1 MNKELMML
9 PICGA
14 HSRTT
19 GKPCQNVAGKGTD
32 HLGQGRCRYHGGAT
46 PIKHGLYSKVRRGR
60 LGQRIAEIA
69 SRTDLLDLNE
79 ELALLKALLQQWLL
93 EHQSLVDGIR
103 SWHRSTSP
111 AFKILL
117 QSNDASEIR
126 EAIVALRAAETSR
139 PGQLPAVDII
149 TMLTDKIG
157 HTAERIAKMSTVC
170 TRGQVQRI
178 LDRMGT
184 IVAEHVD
191 EQTGQKIIQ
200 GWANIELEQR

>member
-1 MNKELMML
+1 ML

-46 PIKHGLYSKVRRGR
+46 PIKHGLYSKVCRGR
-60 LGQRIAEIA
+60 FGQRIAEIA

-79 ELALLKALLQQWLL
+79 ELALLKAVQQQLIL

-103 SWHRSTSP
+103 LWHRSTSP

-117 QSNDASEIR
+117 KSNDASEIR
-126 EAIVALRAAETSR
+126 EAIVALRAAEASR
-139 PGQLPAVDII
+139 PSQLPDVNVIA
-149 TMLTDKIG
+149 MLTDKIG
-157 HTAERIAKMSTVC
+157 HTAERICKISAVC
-170 TRGQVQRI
+170 TRGQIRRI
-178 LDRMGT
+178 LERMGA
-184 IVAEHVD
+184 IVSEHVD
-191 EQTGQKIIQ
+191 EQTGKKIGE
-200 GWANIELEQR
+200 GWANIELEER